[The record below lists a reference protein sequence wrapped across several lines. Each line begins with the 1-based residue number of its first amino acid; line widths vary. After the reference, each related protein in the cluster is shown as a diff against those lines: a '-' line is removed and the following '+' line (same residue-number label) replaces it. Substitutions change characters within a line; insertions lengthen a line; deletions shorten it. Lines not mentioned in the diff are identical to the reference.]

1 MSQPR
6 TSLRL
11 WIAAFFVL
19 SGGTA
24 LVYQVIWVRMVGM
37 VVGASTLA
45 VSIVVAAYMAG
56 LGVGARLAGSAAE
69 RSRHPLA
76 VYGLLELGIGTFAL
90 LSPFVLRALGGLPF
104 SGAPQLLLAGVALL
118 PPTLAMGA
126 TLPMLT
132 AWYARD
138 GATLGKDM
146 GWLYAINTTGA
157 VAGAAAC
164 GFLLLPALGQ
174 PTTLAGAGVVNLL
187 VGAGAVFLGRRHPR
201 ATAAEAGGDGD
212 GAASPLDAR
221 STRILAAFALSGMAA
236 LVNQVAW
243 NRGFSLFTGST
254 TYAFSLIVC
263 AFIAGLALGG
273 HLLSAVVDRSADRPA
288 LLAGL
293 NIAIALSS
301 ALLIPVMGE
310 LPLWLLEPLAARAE
324 SFVAT
329 QTFVFGCLAGLILVP
344 TLMMGGTYPVATRAL
359 TEDPAKAPAE
369 VGRAYAWNTGGAIV
383 GSLGAGLMLIPL
395 LGLQD
400 TLWVAVTLNLAAA
413 AILVGGRFK
422 TAWALPVVG
431 LVAMVGAPDWDPRHM
446 NLAPHI
452 YATDLVDD
460 PSLLAKF
467 RDSGSVRFHEEG
479 LGSTVTVVQRMSGS
493 QVLRI
498 NGKTDAS
505 SQADK
510 LHQGFIGAL
519 PLAIAD
525 QVEDVLVIGLGSG
538 MTLSSA
544 LTFPVERLRVV
555 ELLPEVVR
563 GARSFGEQLGD
574 PLDDPRVEI
583 LVEDGRHLLMSEQ
596 AEYDVIISQPTNLFI
611 SGMSTLFTQETFE
624 AMRDNLADDGVAL
637 VWIQGYLVF
646 ESDVKTIARTF
657 QEVFP
662 EAHLWNIGPHD
673 LVFTGH
679 RSAFTADAAAL
690 EARLASLS
698 ASPAVAWS
706 GLREPIDLQR
716 HYLMGGDDL
725 RAWAGAGPLHTD
737 ADPFLEFTAPRAL
750 FTKEGRLEPE
760 SWLGL
765 RQRLPTTSLDP
776 ADLDARRAA
785 ALAIEE
791 AALTNDFGALQRA
804 MVGDPQHPVGL
815 ARQVRVQHE
824 TALLLAQQGDRQ
836 RAEALATDLVRRAP
850 DVLPAW
856 RLLASLRGQRGDAA
870 GATAALTEAA
880 ARNPSSPYA
889 HFFLAR
895 HLAEEGEID
904 AARQAFERVVA
915 LDPDLP
921 ELAAGP

>member
-1 MSQPR
+1 M
-6 TSLRL
+6 
-11 WIAAFFVL
+11 
-19 SGGTA
+19 
-24 LVYQVIWVRMVGM
+24 
-37 VVGASTLA
+37 
-45 VSIVVAAYMAG
+45 
-56 LGVGARLAGSAAE
+56 
-69 RSRHPLA
+69 
-76 VYGLLELGIGTFAL
+76 
-90 LSPFVLRALGGLPF
+90 
-104 SGAPQLLLAGVALL
+104 
-118 PPTLAMGA
+118 
-126 TLPMLT
+126 
-132 AWYARD
+132 
-138 GATLGKDM
+138 
-146 GWLYAINTTGA
+146 
-157 VAGAAAC
+157 
-164 GFLLLPALGQ
+164 
-174 PTTLAGAGVVNLL
+174 
-187 VGAGAVFLGRRHPR
+187 
-201 ATAAEAGGDGD
+201 
-212 GAASPLDAR
+212 
-221 STRILAAFALSGMAA
+221 
-236 LVNQVAW
+236 
-243 NRGFSLFTGST
+243 
-254 TYAFSLIVC
+254 
-263 AFIAGLALGG
+263 
-273 HLLSAVVDRSADRPA
+273 
-288 LLAGL
+288 
-293 NIAIALSS
+293 
-301 ALLIPVMGE
+301 
-310 LPLWLLEPLAARAE
+310 
-324 SFVAT
+324 AT

-369 VGRAYAWNTGGAIV
+369 VGQAYAWNTGGAIV

-422 TAWALPVVG
+422 TALPVVG

-624 AMRDNLADDGVAL
+624 AMRDNLAGDGVAL

-706 GLREPIDLQR
+706 GP
-716 HYLMGGDDL
+716 
-725 RAWAGAGPLHTD
+725 AGANRSPAPLPHGRRRP
-737 ADPFLEFTAPRAL
+737 AGLGGPRAAAHRRRPL
-750 FTKEGRLEPE
+750 PGVHRPPGPVHQGGPAKPE
-760 SWLGL
+760 LGL
-765 RQRLPTTSLDP
+765 RSACPPLPRPRRPRRLARGRPGHRGGGADQRLRRP
-776 ADLDARRAA
+776 AARH
-785 ALAIEE
+785 
-791 AALTNDFGALQRA
+791 G
-804 MVGDPQHPVGL
+804 GDPQHPVGL
-815 ARQVRVQHE
+815 ARGAGATR
-824 TALLLAQQGDRQ
+824 DRPPSSRSRGTGSGPRPGHRP
-836 RAEALATDLVRRAP
+836 RAPGARRA
-850 DVLPAW
+850 AGW

-895 HLAEEGEID
+895 HFAEGELD

-921 ELAAGP
+921 ELAAGPEPPRGAARPQTGGRVGTVARSSAARVAELGHRQKGLRDWCMLKRARIPWRLV